1 MWLQLKPNIAR
12 KGNIYK
18 VTIGDKVY
26 KTCATCGAFFEVKS
40 NAAKYCPHCRKGY
53 NRQKAFI

>member
-1 MWLQLKPNIAR
+1 MWLQLTPNIAR

-18 VTIGDKVY
+18 VTIGTKTY
-26 KTCATCGAFFEVKS
+26 KTCATCGAFFEAKS

-53 NRQKAFI
+53 NRK